1 MTSQNGIPPDFPK
14 RQGFPVGQTVAQS
27 GLQTSGLDAVLDYE
41 GNRKKP
47 FAIAL
52 VIA

>member
-1 MTSQNGIPPDFPK
+1 MEFHRISQETRIPS
-14 RQGFPVGQTVAQS
+14 GAASAQT